1 MYVCI
6 CVRVMN
12 FVRKKESACREVREC
27 VSRSE
32 RASVEKSRR
41 KREQSES
48 YEKENR
54 VRVTRKRTECIES
67 CEN

>member
-1 MYVCI
+1 MCVCM

-12 FVRKKESACREVREC
+12 FVRKKEGACREVREC
-27 VSRSE
+27 VSRGQ

-41 KREQSES
+41 KG
-48 YEKENR
+48 NR
-54 VRVTRKRTECIES
+54 VRVARKRTECVES